1 MHIIICLQNACV
13 SSSSFLKVWVYSHW
27 ENNLIYNLNK
37 SMNIL
42 TSDFVNIFNIHLLAR
57 NRQSR
62 SVNRA
67 KNKEIMRVGFS
78 VSEIPKT
85 KIKCV

>member
-1 MHIIICLQNACV
+1 MHIIICLQNARV
-13 SSSSFLKVWVYSHW
+13 SFFFSLKVRVYCHW